1 MINETHVDIIN
12 ILQKYKSNK
21 SDRDAYLIALEF
33 MKLYFIDK
41 MLEHPKMLEQNTFE
55 DIVKKAT
62 TLAKIYVDS
71 KDD

>member
-12 ILQKYKSNK
+12 ILQRYKSNK
-21 SDRDAYLIALEF
+21 KDKDVHLAALES

-62 TLAKIYVDS
+62 TLAKLYIDS
-71 KDD
+71 

>member
-21 SDRDAYLIALEF
+21 GDKGVHFAALEC

-62 TLAKIYVDS
+62 TLAELYIDS
-71 KDD
+71 

>member
-12 ILQKYKSNK
+12 ILQRYKSNK
-21 SDRDAYLIALEF
+21 NDKDVHLAALES

-62 TLAKIYVDS
+62 TLAKLYINS
-71 KDD
+71 

>member
-1 MINETHVDIIN
+1 MLNETHADIIN
-12 ILQKYKSNK
+12 VLQKYKCDKDDENLH
-21 SDRDAYLIALEF
+21 RAALES

-62 TLAKIYVDS
+62 SLAKIYIDS
-71 KDD
+71 

>member
-1 MINETHVDIIN
+1 MINETHVNIIN
-12 ILQKYKSNK
+12 ILQRYKSNK
-21 SDRDAYLIALEF
+21 NDKDVHLAALES

-62 TLAKIYVDS
+62 TLAKLYIDS
-71 KDD
+71 

>member
-12 ILQKYKSNK
+12 ILQRYKSNK
-21 SDRDAYLIALEF
+21 NDKDVHLAALES

-62 TLAKIYVDS
+62 TLAKLYIDS
-71 KDD
+71 